1 MWERG
6 VAMYRT
12 RLDRENEPGVKKVS
26 RSVIRRLP
34 VYLRVL
40 DNLIGNDVE
49 VISSRELSERTG
61 FTAEQ
66 IRKDLAHFGAFG
78 TKGTGYNTEAL
89 RSEILKIIGLHE
101 KTAVI
106 VVGAGHLGTALTRY
120 NVNKNPYTH
129 VVAAFDTSPEV
140 VGDKILDVEV
150 LHVSEMEEVVS
161 KHNVRVA
168 ILAVPSEHAQAA
180 ADQVAGSGVK
190 VIFNFAP
197 LWVRAPDGVFVH
209 NADLSVELQSLI
221 YYATK
226 EREKAH

>member
-1 MWERG
+1 MSKER
-6 VAMYRT
+6 V
-12 RLDRENEPGVKKVS
+12 DSERESKLRKVS

-49 VISSRELSERTG
+49 IVSSKELSEKTG

-78 TKGTGYNTEAL
+78 TRGTGYNTEAL
-89 RSEILKIIGLHE
+89 RNEILKIIGLHE

-120 NVNKNPYTH
+120 NVNKNPYTN
-129 VVAAFDTSPEV
+129 VVAAFDISPEV
-140 VGDKILDVEV
+140 VGKRILDVEV
-150 LHVSEMEEVVS
+150 LSVTRMEEVV
-161 KHNVRVA
+161 KEHNVKVA
-168 ILAVPSEHAQAA
+168 ILAVPSDHAQAA
-180 ADQVAGSGVK
+180 ADHVARSGVK

-197 LWVRAPDGVFVH
+197 IWVHAPKGVFVH

-226 EREKAH
+226 EREIAQ